1 MGVRSWRG
9 SSIIPTAPCA
19 GARVPY
25 QPTLGSPVSG
35 TMAPGWSLCT
45 RGITI
50 LKPALGFVVGASA
63 PPLNRCAGLRGTPA
77 CSARGFGVE
86 SHPRAF
92 CPGTYP
98 NSGSLSA
105 HADVEETQLA
115 TAEIFSGI
123 CGFTSTVQARMEGS
137 RCVISEVLPRRAA
150 LGASERFQDDLG
162 PLRQEV
168 GADTDQSKTTG
179 DHHVPIRHGKVG
191 PVARRTH

>member
-1 MGVRSWRG
+1 MDRTGLGSTSLTTGEGGGIVARQLYHPFGTVRWSAG
-9 SSIIPTAPCA
+9 TLPTDFGFTGQRDVPGIGLIFMHARHYHPKT
-19 GARVPY
+19 GARV
-25 QPTLGSPVSG
+25 
-35 TMAPGWSLCT
+35 
-45 RGITI
+45 R
-50 LKPALGFVVGASA
+50 
-63 PPLNRCAGLRGTPA
+63 
-77 CSARGFGVE
+77 
-86 SHPRAF
+86 
-92 CPGTYP
+92 
-98 NSGSLSA
+98 SA
-105 HADVEETQLA
+105 HADIEATQLV